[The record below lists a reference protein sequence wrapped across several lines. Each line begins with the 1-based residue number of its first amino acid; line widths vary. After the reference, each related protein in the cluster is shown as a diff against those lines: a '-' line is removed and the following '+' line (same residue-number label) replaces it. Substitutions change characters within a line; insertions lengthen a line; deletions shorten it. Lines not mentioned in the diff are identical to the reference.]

1 MILLRIALQTHA
13 TDGKRESRKIGFIIY
28 RILYGPL
35 LYLRAV
41 YRQILVLLSL
51 FIIGALIF
59 GYFEQLPPLLALFAS
74 VSTVTIIGLFTPNN
88 GNFTTMNKTEG
99 VLVMGLILASV
110 TSGASVI
117 QGLVGVAGK
126 DVKEEATKRLV
137 SKLKG
142 HIIVYGYEH
151 TGVYVTDELQKS
163 GYDYVIITRNADV
176 CNDLVSKNFFAI
188 LESKTDPIGALRSA
202 GIDEASL
209 VIVTDTNDAENLRFV
224 LTARKLRPDVRIHT
238 VVNDPSLAETAKDAG
253 ANLVIA
259 PSVAV
264 GRLLATSAENRGLVG
279 LTYSEK
285 SGTQHVTG
293 YVIPESSPLIG
304 KRPEEIANESGM
316 IGVLRDG
323 KIDGTVFRGSFILR
337 KGDTLLI
344 LGDMSWIK
352 KLEGR

>member
-1 MILLRIALQTHA
+1 LQTHA
-13 TDGKRESRKIGFIIY
+13 TDGKRESRRIGFVVY
-28 RILYGPL
+28 RIFYGPL

-41 YRQILVLLSL
+41 YRQVLVLLSL

-59 GYFEQLPPLLALFAS
+59 GYFEQLSPLLALFAS

-99 VLVMGLILASV
+99 ILVMALILASV

-142 HIIVYGYEH
+142 HIIVYGYDH
-151 TGVYVTDELQKS
+151 MGVYVADELEKA
-163 GYDYVIITRNADV
+163 GYDYVVITRNADV
-176 CNDLVSKNFFAI
+176 CNDLLSRNVFAV

-202 GIDEASL
+202 GIEQASL
-209 VIVTDTNDAENLRFV
+209 VIVTDTNDSENLRFI

-259 PSVAV
+259 SSVAV
-264 GRLLATSAENRGLVG
+264 GRLLATSAENRGMVG

-285 SGTQHVTG
+285 FGTQHVNG
-293 YVIPESSPLIG
+293 FVIPERSPLIG
-304 KRPEEIANESGM
+304 KKPQEVAKASEM

-323 KIDGTVFRGSFILR
+323 KIDASVFGGSFVLR

-344 LGDMSWIK
+344 LGDLSGLK
-352 KLEGR
+352 KFEGG

>member
-1 MILLRIALQTHA
+1 MQTHV
-13 TDGKRESRKIGFIIY
+13 TEGKRESRKIGFIVF
-28 RILYGPL
+28 RILYGPMI
-35 LYLRAV
+35 YLRAV
-41 YRQILVLLSL
+41 YRQVLVLLSL

-59 GYFEQLPPLLALFAS
+59 SYFEQLPPLVALFAS

-99 VLVMGLILASV
+99 ILVMGLILASV

-117 QGLVGVAGK
+117 QGLVSVAGK
-126 DVKEEATKRLV
+126 DVNEEATKALV

-142 HIIVYGYEH
+142 HIIVYGYDH
-151 TGVYVTDELQKS
+151 MGMYVTDQLEKS
-163 GYDYVIITRNADV
+163 GYDYVVVSRKPDV
-176 CNDLVSKNFFAI
+176 CDDLLSKKVFAV

-202 GIDEASL
+202 GIAQASL
-209 VIVTDTNDAENLRFV
+209 VIVTDSNDSENLRFI

-238 VVNDPSLAETAKDAG
+238 VVNDPSLSETASDAG

-259 PSVAV
+259 SSVAV
-264 GRLLATSAENRGLVG
+264 GRLLAFSAEKSDLVG

-285 SGTQHVTG
+285 FGTQHVTG
-293 YVIPESSPLIG
+293 FMIPEISPLIG
-304 KRPEEIANESGM
+304 RRPHEIAKGSGL

-323 KIDGTVFRGSFILR
+323 RIDETVFGGTFTLR

-344 LGDMSWIK
+344 LGDVSGLK
-352 KLEGR
+352 KLEAG